1 LVLERTPM
9 RARTS
14 FFLLLAVVTAF
25 AAEPKVEKISR
36 PKDSSIPDTVWQ
48 VLDSDGYRVVLDDG
62 PLCEIWLR
70 KSVPI
75 ATARGNEEA
84 LFPQLAPSTLVGA
97 IDFLKG
103 STDYKGDP
111 IKPGF
116 YTLRYELLPA
126 DGNHLG
132 VAPNPD
138 FVLILPPSSDSDPNA
153 PLKFQELVSL
163 SRKATGAS
171 HPGPLNFVQPGKALP
186 GISQD
191 DQDHWI
197 FSANLSLSSGNQLPI
212 GLVVKG
218 TAPQ

>member
-1 LVLERTPM
+1 MRTHICLCL
-9 RARTS
+9 
-14 FFLLLAVVTAF
+14 FLAAVTAF
-25 AAEPKVEKISR
+25 AVEPKLERVAR
-36 PKDSSIPDTVWQ
+36 PKDSSVPDAVWQ
-48 VLDSDGYRVVLDDG
+48 LVDPEGYRVVLADG

-70 KSVPI
+70 KSIPSSS
-75 ATARGNEEA
+75 TKGNEEA
-84 LFPQLAPSTLVGA
+84 LFPQLAPSTMVGV
-97 IDFLKG
+97 INFLKG

-111 IKPGF
+111 VKPGF

-138 FVLILPPSSDSDPNA
+138 FVLILPPASDSDPNA
-153 PLKFQELVSL
+153 QLNFQDMVSL
-163 SRKATGAS
+163 SRKATGSS
-171 HPGPLNFVQPGKALP
+171 HPGPLNLVQPGKSLP

-197 FSANLSLSSGNQLPI
+197 FSANLALSSGTQLPV

>member
-1 LVLERTPM
+1 M
-9 RARTS
+9 RIRLS
-14 FFLLLAVVTAF
+14 WLLLLF
-25 AAEPKVEKISR
+25 ALSGGALGADSKIEKVSR
-36 PKDSSIPDTVWQ
+36 PAQSPVADTVWQ
-48 VLDSDGYRVVLDDG
+48 VLDPDGFRVDLDDG

-70 KSVPI
+70 KSVPVSS
-75 ATARGNEEA
+75 TKGNEEA
-84 LFPQLAPSTLVGA
+84 LFAQLAPSTLLGV
-97 IDFLKG
+97 INFLKG
-103 STDYKGDP
+103 SADYKGDP

-138 FVLILPPSSDSDPNA
+138 FALIMPPGSDSDPNVQ
-153 PLKFQELVSL
+153 LKFQDMVSL
-163 SRKATGAS
+163 SRKATGTQ
-171 HPGPLNFVQPGKALP
+171 HPGPLSLVQPDKTVP
-186 GISQD
+186 GISKD

-197 FSANLSLSSGNQLPI
+197 FSANLTLSSGNKLPI

>member
-1 LVLERTPM
+1 M
-9 RARTS
+9 RIHIYS
-14 FFLLLAVVTAF
+14 VLLLLGVTAF
-25 AAEPKVEKISR
+25 AAEPKVEKTSR
-36 PKDSSIPDTVWQ
+36 PKDSPVPDAVWQ
-48 VLDSDGYRVVLDDG
+48 VLDPDGYRIVLDDG

-70 KSVPI
+70 KSVP
-75 ATARGNEEA
+75 ASGGKGNEEA
-84 LFPQLAPSTLVGA
+84 LFPQLAPSTLVGV
-97 IDFLKG
+97 INFLKG

-138 FVLILPPSSDSDPNA
+138 FLLILPPASDLDPNA
-153 PLKFQELVSL
+153 ELKFQDMVSL
-163 SRKATGAS
+163 SRKATGSS
-171 HPGPLNFVQPGKALP
+171 HPGPLNMVQPGKTLP
-186 GISQD
+186 GVSQD

-197 FSANLSLSSGNQLPI
+197 FSANLSLSSGGQMPV

>member
-1 LVLERTPM
+1 MRLRIFLLFLLLSFAGTAFAEPKLERTNRP
-9 RARTS
+9 
-14 FFLLLAVVTAF
+14 
-25 AAEPKVEKISR
+25 AESPV
-36 PKDSSIPDTVWQ
+36 PDAVWQ
-48 VLDSDGYRVVLDDG
+48 VLEASGFRVVLDDG

-70 KSVPI
+70 KSVPLSN
-75 ATARGNEEA
+75 TKGSEEA
-84 LFPQLAPSTLVGA
+84 LFSQLAPSTMLGV
-97 IDFLKG
+97 INFLKG

-111 IKPGF
+111 INPGF

-138 FVLILPPSSDSDPNA
+138 FALILPPGSDPDPNA
-153 PLKFQELVSL
+153 QMKFQDMVSL
-163 SRKATGAS
+163 SRKATGTQ
-171 HPGPLNFVQPGKALP
+171 HPGPLSLVQPDKTVP
-186 GISQD
+186 GINKD

-197 FSANLSLSSGNQLPI
+197 VSANLTLSSGDKLPI

>member
-1 LVLERTPM
+1 MRWLVCLIV
-9 RARTS
+9 
-14 FFLLLAVVTAF
+14 LATTAAL
-25 AAEPKVEKISR
+25 AAEPKIEKVSR
-36 PKDSSIPDTVWQ
+36 PKDSTVPDRVWQ
-48 VLDSDGYRVVLDDG
+48 VLDPDGYRVVLEDG

-70 KSVPI
+70 KSVP
-75 ATARGNEEA
+75 ASSAKANQDA
-84 LFPQLAPSTLVGA
+84 LYPQLAPSTLVGV
-97 IDFLKG
+97 INFLKG
-103 STDYKGDP
+103 STAYKGDP

-138 FVLILPPSSDSDPNA
+138 FVLILPPAADADPDA
-153 PLKFQELVSL
+153 QLKFQEMVGL

-171 HPGPLNFVQPGKALP
+171 HPGPLNLVQADKTLP
-186 GISQD
+186 GVSKD

-197 FSANLSLSSGNQLPI
+197 FSTNLSLSSGEKLPV
-212 GLVVKG
+212 GFVVKG

>member
-1 LVLERTPM
+1 MRTHICLCL
-9 RARTS
+9 
-14 FFLLLAVVTAF
+14 FLATVTAF
-25 AAEPKVEKISR
+25 AVEPKIEKVAR
-36 PKDSSIPDTVWQ
+36 PKDSSVPDAVWQ
-48 VLDSDGYRVVLDDG
+48 FVDAEGYRVVLTDG

-70 KSVPI
+70 KSIPPSS
-75 ATARGNEEA
+75 AKGNEEA
-84 LFPQLAPSTLVGA
+84 LFPQLAPSTMVGV
-97 IDFLKG
+97 INFLKG

-126 DGNHLG
+126 DGNHMG

-138 FVLILPPSSDSDPNA
+138 FVLILPPASDSDPNA
-153 PLKFQELVSL
+153 QLKFQDMVSL
-163 SRKATGAS
+163 SRKATGSS
-171 HPGPLNFVQPGKALP
+171 HPGPLNLVQPGKTLP

-197 FSANLSLSSGNQLPI
+197 FSANLALSSGTQLPV

>member
-1 LVLERTPM
+1 M
-9 RARTS
+9 RPSARVI
-14 FFLLLAVVTAF
+14 LLTLSLCAAATA
-25 AAEPKVEKISR
+25 ADPKLEKINR
-36 PKDSSIPDTVWQ
+36 PARSSVPDALWQ
-48 VLDSDGYRVVLDDG
+48 VLDADGFRVDLEDG

-70 KSVPI
+70 KSVP
-75 ATARGNEEA
+75 ASSAKSGEEA
-84 LFPQLAPSTLVGA
+84 LFPELAPSTMLGV
-97 IDFLKG
+97 INFLKG

-138 FVLILPPSSDSDPNA
+138 FVLIVPPDADSDPNA
-153 PLKFQELVSL
+153 QLKFQDMVSL
-163 SRKATGAS
+163 SRKATGTQ
-171 HPGPLNFVQPGKALP
+171 HPGPLSLVQPAKNIP
-186 GISQD
+186 GISKD

-197 FSANLSLSSGNQLPI
+197 FGANLILSSGSKLPI